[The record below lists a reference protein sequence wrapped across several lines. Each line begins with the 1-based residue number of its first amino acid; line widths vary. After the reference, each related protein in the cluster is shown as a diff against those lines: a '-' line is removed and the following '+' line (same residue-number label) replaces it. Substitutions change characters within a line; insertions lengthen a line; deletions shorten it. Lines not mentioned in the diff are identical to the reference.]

1 MNNTKLNKIHIKKFR
16 ALSNVE
22 INFAEQITVI
32 CGKNGTSK
40 SSILGIAAQIF
51 SFTND
56 YTKGEKLDYQ
66 CITGAPYKSKYSEH
80 FKISNNFDTP
90 GSMDVDIEIYDGY
103 TQNIATASL
112 ELMKRQDAPRPV
124 VRKNSTVEDNENS
137 SRNFTHPVIFLSL
150 KRLYPI
156 ADRTYKVNNFEYLDT
171 HKKDFISI
179 SNEILNRELSCAT
192 GTSGTISSAVV
203 HNDNYDQNS
212 VSAGEDNVG
221 QIVMALMSFRKLKE
235 EYKNFKGGLLLI
247 DEADA
252 ALFPTAQI
260 NLLNV
265 LQKEC
270 KSLGIQVV
278 LTSHS
283 PTMIQYAYEQ
293 NKRNEKSPGNHKI
306 KTIYISNT
314 YGTPKVMSDWSWTDI
329 YADINTK
336 TITTNNTKLPI
347 IKIYFED
354 TEAVDFFSALT
365 RRKSINKFTRKM
377 SKVTLGCTNYINL
390 IKSKVPEF
398 SKNSIICLDADQEK
412 SVSTK
417 NYETIILLPGKLPPD
432 QLIFEHLYNLPADDS
447 FWGNELRFSREVFTN
462 EAREVI
468 SEFGISRNKINLQ
481 KLIKGYNGTKK
492 PREIF
497 KRFYKS
503 EQMQLT
509 LRKTEKPFN
518 PWRNWVDSHPDL
530 SREFYDSLVEKIIHI
545 MRDGYGVQSEV
556 LSKIPTS
563 TKG

>member
-22 INFAEQITVI
+22 INFTEQITVI

-306 KTIYISNT
+306 KTI
-314 YGTPKVMSDWSWTDI
+314 VSDP
-329 YADINTK
+329 
-336 TITTNNTKLPI
+336 L
-347 IKIYFED
+347 
-354 TEAVDFFSALT
+354 
-365 RRKSINKFTRKM
+365 
-377 SKVTLGCTNYINL
+377 
-390 IKSKVPEF
+390 
-398 SKNSIICLDADQEK
+398 
-412 SVSTK
+412 
-417 NYETIILLPGKLPPD
+417 
-432 QLIFEHLYNLPADDS
+432 
-447 FWGNELRFSREVFTN
+447 
-462 EAREVI
+462 
-468 SEFGISRNKINLQ
+468 
-481 KLIKGYNGTKK
+481 
-492 PREIF
+492 
-497 KRFYKS
+497 
-503 EQMQLT
+503 
-509 LRKTEKPFN
+509 
-518 PWRNWVDSHPDL
+518 
-530 SREFYDSLVEKIIHI
+530 
-545 MRDGYGVQSEV
+545 
-556 LSKIPTS
+556 
-563 TKG
+563 